1 MSVYKEGYYI
11 IDEIERA
18 SYQIYPDAADYG
30 APVVKGD
37 KLWNAV
43 GQLYDWYG
51 DKETR
56 RLQEYGTGKS
66 VEFVA
71 ELVVEGDYRKGEYD
85 YFKIEYHTSPG
96 CHTGGP
102 NGTYIMDGYLV
113 AYKL

>member
-30 APVVKGD
+30 ASVVKGD

-56 RLQEYGTGKS
+56 RLQEYGNGKS

-96 CHTGGP
+96 CHIGA
-102 NGTYIMDGYLV
+102 YQDMDGYLV